1 MIKVKLVRSI
11 IGSNPKQRKTVRA
24 LGLTKINSNNELPDN
39 ACTMGMIK
47 RVSHLVE
54 VVK

>member
-11 IGSNPKQRKTVRA
+11 IGATPTQRKTVRA
-24 LGLTKINSNNELPDN
+24 LGLTKISSNNELPDN